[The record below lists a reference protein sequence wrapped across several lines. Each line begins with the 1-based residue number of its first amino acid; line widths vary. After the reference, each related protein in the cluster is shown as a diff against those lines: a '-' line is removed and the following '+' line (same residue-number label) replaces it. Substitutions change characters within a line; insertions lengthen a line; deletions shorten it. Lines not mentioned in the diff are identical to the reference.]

1 MFCISLRLTRI
12 DVVVLNIATMDHFL
26 QSQVSK
32 NSLKKGYIEMLK
44 AYFFETLKSVLG
56 SSIIRYS

>member
-12 DVVVLNIATMDHFL
+12 NAVVLNIATMDHFL

-32 NSLKKGYIEMLK
+32 NSLKKWVYRSDREFLP
-44 AYFFETLKSVLG
+44 
-56 SSIIRYS
+56 

>member
-12 DVVVLNIATMDHFL
+12 NVVVLNIATMDHFL

-32 NSLKKGYIEMLK
+32 NTLKKGYTEILK
-44 AYFFETLKSVLG
+44 SYLLGTLKSVLG
-56 SSIIRYS
+56 SSIIHY